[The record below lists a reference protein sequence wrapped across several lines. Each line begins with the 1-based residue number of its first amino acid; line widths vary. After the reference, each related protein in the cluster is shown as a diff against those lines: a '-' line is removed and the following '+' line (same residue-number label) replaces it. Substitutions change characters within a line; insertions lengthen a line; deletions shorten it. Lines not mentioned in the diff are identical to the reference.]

1 MAVAPPARVRVLLVD
16 DTTEMR
22 FLLRLGLE
30 LDGRFDV
37 VGEAEDGDVA
47 VQLADELRPD
57 VAIVDL
63 AMPRV
68 DGLQALPRIRRCS
81 PATRVV
87 VLSAFSSRQMADEA
101 YAAGADAYLEKG
113 AAAEDVVST
122 IGSLVGVP
130 RSRLSA
136 DDGRDGRAV
145 AARDAEELAIDELV
159 SHVGHELRQPLVVLS
174 AFVGALRS
182 SVDAGDKAMLELS
195 LDAIERN
202 TRVLDG
208 LVHAFVDARE
218 IEVGRLVLDLEPIDL
233 TAHTAQLVDDLAV
246 TVLDHHL
253 AFFGDDGAFVLGD
266 PLRLRQV
273 VTNLVMNAEKFAPP
287 GTMIEVAVRA
297 RGEAVVLS
305 VSDHGP
311 GVPIAER
318 ERLFRKFARLP
329 EHRHFKGSGLGLYLV
344 RGITAAHGGHV
355 AVEDAPGGGA
365 RFAVR
370 LPAA

>member
-37 VGEAEDGDVA
+37 VGEADDGEA
-47 VQLADELRPD
+47 AIRLADELRPD

-63 AMPRV
+63 AMPRM

-87 VLSAFSSRQMADEA
+87 VLSAFSTRQMAEEA

-130 RSRLSA
+130 RSRGAALADPRAASA
-136 DDGRDGRAV
+136 PDSPEMAVDD
-145 AARDAEELAIDELV
+145 LV
-159 SHVGHELRQPLVVLS
+159 CHIGHELRHPLVVLA

-182 SVDAGDKAMLELS
+182 SIAAGDEGMVEVS

-202 TRVLDG
+202 TRILDG

-218 IEVGRLVLDLEPIDL
+218 LDVGRLALDLELIDL
-233 TAHTAQLVDDLAV
+233 TALTAELVDDLAV
-246 TVLDHHL
+246 TLVDHHL
-253 AFFGDDGAFVLGD
+253 LFRGDPGTLVLGD
-266 PLRLRQV
+266 PVRLRQI
-273 VTNLVMNAEKFAPP
+273 VTNLVMNAEKFSPP
-287 GTMIEVAVRA
+287 GTLVEVTVGSADGAAVLAVR
-297 RGEAVVLS
+297 
-305 VSDHGP
+305 DQGP
-311 GVPIAER
+311 GVPATER

-329 EHRHFKGSGLGLYLV
+329 EHRHVKGTGLGLYLV
-344 RGITAAHGGHV
+344 RGIASAHGGQV
-355 AVEDAPGGGA
+355 SVEDASGGGA
-365 RFAVR
+365 QFVVR
-370 LPAA
+370 LPPAT